1 MWDQRLWEAAA
12 QVRQARAA
20 RAVSGGGRSAW
31 AQAWRSQ
38 RQWEAEHRRGST
50 AEAVAGGGAVL
61 VREVGTVPLARVAGG
76 NGVLEW
82 SQPVEPETSETL
94 DQSDRRIPNGAS
106 SLFDQ

>member
-1 MWDQRLWEAAA
+1 MWEAAA

-50 AEAVAGGGAVL
+50 AEAVAGRRHKAEETEEEAGCRLAAEADAGRRRASVVEVRHRL
-61 VREVGTVPLARVAGG
+61 KVEKLRVRE
-76 NGVLEW
+76 LERLLR
-82 SQPVEPETSETL
+82 SH
-94 DQSDRRIPNGAS
+94 RS
-106 SLFDQ
+106 STT

>member
-1 MWDQRLWEAAA
+1 MWEAAA

-50 AEAVAGGGAVL
+50 AEAVAGRRHKAEEEAECRLAAEADAGRRRASVVEVRHRL
-61 VREVGTVPLARVAGG
+61 KVEKLRVRE
-76 NGVLEW
+76 LERLLR
-82 SQPVEPETSETL
+82 SH
-94 DQSDRRIPNGAS
+94 RS
-106 SLFDQ
+106 STT